1 MDGRAGSSR
10 LKANSSGPSAPDRS
24 EGETGTFRLYSDLS
38 WLWPL
43 WGDPT
48 EEYARYSEHVTR
60 LVRTYT
66 RRSALTLL
74 DVGCGGGKNL
84 FNLRR
89 HFRVTGLDLSPA
101 MVAQARALN
110 PGCEVVEGDMRTFA
124 LGRTFDAVLMDD
136 AISFMD
142 DRDDFAAAFRNAW
155 AHLAPGGV
163 MVATPDV
170 TRETFVQNRTTAT
183 PSARRTTPP
192 GVDVVF
198 VENAY
203 DPDPADDRY
212 EATLIYLIRR
222 EGALRVEVD
231 RYSFGLFSLETW
243 RNVLTGTGFEVDEGS
258 YTDGEDEWTVF
269 ACVKPAAVKG

>member
-1 MDGRAGSSR
+1 MDARGGDLWRCDPETHRSV
-10 LKANSSGPSAPDRS
+10 PDRS
-24 EGETGTFRLYSDLS
+24 GERPGTFRLYSDLS

-43 WGDPT
+43 WGDAA
-48 EEYARYSEHVTR
+48 EEYARYCEHVSR
-60 LVRTYT
+60 LVRSWS
-66 RRSALTLL
+66 RRPAVTFL
-74 DVGCGGGKNL
+74 DIGCGGGKNL

-89 HFRVTGLDLSPA
+89 EFRVTGLDLSPA

-183 PSARRTTPP
+183 PAAARRRPP

-212 EATLIYLIRR
+212 EATMLYLIR
-222 EGALRVEVD
+222 EGGALRVEVD
-231 RYSFGLFSLETW
+231 RYSLGLFSLDTW
-243 RNVLTGTGFEVDEGS
+243 RSVLAGIGFEVEEGS
-258 YTDGEDEWTVF
+258 YADGEEAWTVF
-269 ACVKPAAVKG
+269 ACVKPVDGKG

>member
-1 MDGRAGSSR
+1 MDTRDGSGGR
-10 LKANSSGPSAPDRS
+10 P
-24 EGETGTFRLYSDLS
+24 GTFRLYSDLS

-43 WGDPT
+43 WGDAT
-48 EEYARYSEHVTR
+48 EEYARYCEHVTR
-60 LVRTYT
+60 LVRSHA
-66 RRSALTLL
+66 RRPAATLL
-74 DVGCGGGKNL
+74 DIGCGGGKNL
-84 FNLRR
+84 LNLGR

-101 MVAQARALN
+101 MAAQARALN

-163 MVATPDV
+163 MVATADV

-183 PSARRTTPP
+183 PAAPRAKPP

-203 DPDPADDRY
+203 DPDPADERY
-212 EATLIYLIRR
+212 EATMLYLIRE
-222 EGALRVEVD
+222 EGALRIEVD
-231 RYSFGLFSLETW
+231 RFSLGLFPLDTW
-243 RNVLTGTGFEVDEGS
+243 RGVFADIGFEVDEGR
-258 YTDGEDEWTVF
+258 YTDGEDSWTVF
-269 ACVKPAAVKG
+269 ACVKPVDGKG

>member
-1 MDGRAGSSR
+1 MDERAENARRGDP
-10 LKANSSGPSAPDRS
+10 ATGPAALRA
-24 EGETGTFRLYSDLS
+24 TGKGPGGFRLYSDLS

-43 WGDPT
+43 WGDAT
-48 EEYARYSEHVTR
+48 EEYARYCEHVTR
-60 LVRTYT
+60 LVRAHA
-66 RRSALTLL
+66 RRPVATLL

-84 FNLRR
+84 FNLGRQ
-89 HFRVTGLDLSPA
+89 FRVTGLDLSPA

-170 TRETFVQNRTTAT
+170 TRETFVQNRTTST
-183 PSARRTTPP
+183 PAASRRKPP

-198 VENAY
+198 VENVY
-203 DPDPADDRY
+203 DPDPTDERY
-212 EATLIYLIRR
+212 EATMLYLIRE

-231 RYSFGLFSLETW
+231 RYSFGLFSLDTW
-243 RNVLTGTGFEVDEGS
+243 RSVLAGTGFEVGEGR
-258 YTDGEDEWTVF
+258 YADGEDEWTVF
-269 ACVKPAAVKG
+269 ACVKPVDGEG